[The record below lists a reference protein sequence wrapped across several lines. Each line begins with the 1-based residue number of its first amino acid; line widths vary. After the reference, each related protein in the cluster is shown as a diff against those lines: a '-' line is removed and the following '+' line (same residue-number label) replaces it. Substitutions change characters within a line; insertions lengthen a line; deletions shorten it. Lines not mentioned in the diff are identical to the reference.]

1 MVRSSS
7 TAASCIRPIVSCQ
20 PNCAVFWISRYLAS
34 KHGSATYR
42 KALGQRRAARGATKR
57 EIAVP
62 PSALML
68 LQKVTSTVPRR
79 MPRCPLL
86 AQSGHPEMSAICP
99 LSGVKR
105 TSAMSSRTKVMLA
118 KLVVFSPNDLVDYRL
133 RVFVPM
139 PCPTA
144 LADPDGDF
152 GTTKNITLIGP
163 LAETDLLIA
172 SSDTAALAKIAA
184 LRVVCF
190 GHGPHRS

>member
-1 MVRSSS
+1 
-7 TAASCIRPIVSCQ
+7 
-20 PNCAVFWISRYLAS
+20 
-34 KHGSATYR
+34 
-42 KALGQRRAARGATKR
+42 
-57 EIAVP
+57 
-62 PSALML
+62 
-68 LQKVTSTVPRR
+68 
-79 MPRCPLL
+79 
-86 AQSGHPEMSAICP
+86 MSAICP

-105 TSAMSSRTKVMLA
+105 TSAISSRTKVMLA

-190 GHGPHRS
+190 GHGSHRS